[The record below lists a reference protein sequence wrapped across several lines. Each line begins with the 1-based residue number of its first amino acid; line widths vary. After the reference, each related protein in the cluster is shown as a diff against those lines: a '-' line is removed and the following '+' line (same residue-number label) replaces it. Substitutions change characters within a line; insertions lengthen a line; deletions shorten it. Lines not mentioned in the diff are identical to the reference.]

1 MNGNTSVTAAPAA
14 ASSPNPRAMTGE
26 ASGGAASAAAAPP
39 TAPAAQF
46 AACFSTGGPY
56 SDCETLYV
64 TMTQSAP
71 ARCVQLTFDKC
82 ENSAGKRGLGASVPS
97 TWRLSSGSVGASSS
111 PCELGVFYPN
121 YTLVDDAS
129 GSAQWEAGA
138 RQPSAIELALSLELP
153 DAPNVE
159 VTTAAPLEPSTCE
172 D

>member
-1 MNGNTSVTAAPAA
+1 MNGDTSVAPT
-14 ASSPNPRAMTGE
+14 S
-26 ASGGAASAAAAPP
+26 AAAPP
-39 TAPAAQF
+39 ARATAAPPPAPPPAPAAQF

-82 ENSAGKRGLGASVPS
+82 ENSAGKRGLGATVPS
-97 TWRLSSGSVGASSS
+97 SWRLSSGSVGASSS

-129 GSAQWEAGA
+129 GSAQWQASA